1 MRINKWLFLIPC
13 IVFVILLF
21 YIDDLL
27 LPILMPGYRGEYAKE
42 CLFTFSLC
50 FMLNAAFYIVLTA
63 SIILSI
69 KDYLNMEE
77 LYSSRKSPENILR
90 GIFMLM
96 LLILTSIHVGY
107 LMGYSLD
114 RILVDTFMLGVVL
127 IVLYI
132 LMSFAQMETVSDE
145 GS

>member
-1 MRINKWLFLIPC
+1 
-13 IVFVILLF
+13 
-21 YIDDLL
+21 
-27 LPILMPGYRGEYAKE
+27 
-42 CLFTFSLC
+42 
-50 FMLNAAFYIVLTA
+50 MLNAAFYIVLTA

-69 KDYLNMEE
+69 KGYLNMEE
-77 LYSSRKSPENILR
+77 LYSSWKSPENILR
-90 GIFMLM
+90 GIFMLV